1 MLRANALNSPTVFE
15 QNSQQVGPL
24 ENQLER
30 EKGDVKKNE
39 VPPIGA
45 RTASPPEIT
54 PHLFSPNNALNHVLE
69 SRESMQKDAFLSELA
84 EIDEGPSKLKVG
96 PITVNESLI
105 AKIPINVYVTGEEVK
120 EAAKVSQ
127 VLEGVNHANSRVAT
141 TETQNIPPPRQQGS
155 WKRLNKADL
164 PSKPVGNSSNVESVL
179 STKRVYEELSNPNGL
194 PSKKHAV
201 PVEINSSKLAEADAQ
216 SRPTQ

>member
-1 MLRANALNSPTVFE
+1 M
-15 QNSQQVGPL
+15 

-39 VPPIGA
+39 APPVGV

-54 PHLFSPNNALNHVLE
+54 PHLFSPNNALDHVLE
-69 SRESMQKDAFLSELA
+69 SRESMQKDAFLSKLA
-84 EIDEGPSKLKVG
+84 EIDEGLSKLKVG
-96 PITVNESLI
+96 PITINESLI
-105 AKIPINVYVTGEEVK
+105 AKIPINVHVTSEEVK
-120 EAAKVSQ
+120 EKAKVSQ
-127 VLEGVNHANSRVAT
+127 VLEGVNHANSCVAT
-141 TETQNIPPPRQQGS
+141 TETQNIPPPQQQGS
-155 WKRLNKADL
+155 WKRFNKADL
-164 PSKPVGNSSNVESVL
+164 PNKSVRNSSNVESML

-201 PVEINSSKLAEADAQ
+201 SVEINSSKLAEANAQ